1 MNNTLPKLTTHDL
14 RQFTG
19 DLMRFRHPLNR
30 SVIYTPGVQYLAEVG
45 GAYWLIDAIASY
57 LSPNFIRKVAADD
70 PRIAAMHFWT
80 LTLRDDDTAVLEAR
94 ADSPCEPF
102 VRQNVEYT
110 DFPLETVSIWA
121 ANDGRKWTLYLPS
134 EH

>member
-1 MNNTLPKLTTHDL
+1 MNNTLVKLTTQEL
-14 RQFTG
+14 RQFRG
-19 DLMRFRHPLNR
+19 DLIRFRHMLNR
-30 SVIYTPGVQYLAEVG
+30 SVIYTPGVQYLAEAG

-57 LSPNFIRKVAADD
+57 LSPGFVRQAAAAD

-80 LTLRDDDTAVLEAR
+80 LTLGEANTAVLEAR

-102 VRQNVEYT
+102 VRQEIEYT
-110 DFPLETVSIWA
+110 DFPLETVSVWA
-121 ANDGRKWTLYLPS
+121 AHDGQQWTLYLPS